1 MIQRKLRCSPIR
13 SGYIFPP
20 MELLSLASVAKR
32 IGRVVFID
40 AVVEQLSA
48 EEVIDRLQYQRPD
61 MIVFMPGFESL

>member
-1 MIQRKLRCSPIR
+1 
-13 SGYIFPP
+13 